1 MTMFAFFWFA
11 SVFELMYFYGA
22 PVPPSALPPHLDLA
36 AGALAF
42 AVEGVLFLWH
52 LDGRNKLDVQ
62 VGKLKRRLWHID
74 LSLHGLQ
81 CAKCEAFIIK
91 RCCVA

>member
-11 SVFELMYFYGA
+11 TVFELMYFYN
-22 PVPPSALPPHLDLA
+22 VPAMPPQLDLA

-52 LDGRNKLDVQ
+52 LDGRNKIDIQ
-62 VGKLKRRLWHID
+62 GTDNWRL
-74 LSLHGLQ
+74 LSQ
-81 CAKCEAFIIK
+81 T
-91 RCCVA
+91 

>member
-1 MTMFAFFWFA
+1 MNHLPPRQVHHGQHMTMFAFFWFA
-11 SVFELMYFYGA
+11 SFFELMYFYK
-22 PVPPSALPPHLDLA
+22 VPAPSAVPAHLDLA

-62 VGKLKRRLWHID
+62 ARLTEEISTV
-74 LSLHGLQ
+74 L
-81 CAKCEAFIIK
+81 
-91 RCCVA
+91 

>member
-11 SVFELMYFYGA
+11 TVFELMYFYK
-22 PVPPSALPPHLDLA
+22 VPAMPPQLDLA

-52 LDGRNKLDVQ
+52 LDGRNKIDIQ
-62 VGKLKRRLWHID
+62 GTDNWRL
-74 LSLHGLQ
+74 LSQ
-81 CAKCEAFIIK
+81 T
-91 RCCVA
+91 

>member
-1 MTMFAFFWFA
+1 MGRTVVMITYNISFSPPDHLQVHHGQHMTMFAFFWFA

-62 VGKLKRRLWHID
+62 ASCK
-74 LSLHGLQ
+74 
-81 CAKCEAFIIK
+81 
-91 RCCVA
+91 

>member
-11 SVFELMYFYGA
+11 SVFELMYFYNVA
-22 PVPPSALPPHLDLA
+22 PGALPPHLDLA

-62 VGKLKRRLWHID
+62 ARKQK
-74 LSLHGLQ
+74 
-81 CAKCEAFIIK
+81 
-91 RCCVA
+91 